1 MNRRA
6 LAISLAVLLALT
18 AGALADNDQ
27 DQLNR
32 AKAALHG
39 GRYADAK
46 VGFER
51 LAQQGNADAQFYL
64 GRMAA
69 GGMGVPQDTARAV
82 SWYRLAAQQSHT
94 EAQARLGS
102 HYLLGT
108 GIAQSYVEAVRW
120 SRLAAEKGHG
130 GAAYNLAKIY
140 RKGGEG
146 VPADQAEAEK
156 WGKLA
161 IAKGFP
167 DPLKASPGEPTHTP
181 EALAIFKEGQQYY
194 KAGDMARAA
203 QVFRRCA
210 DMGDAACQLQIGWHY
225 DTGKGVAR
233 NDAEAVRW
241 YRAAAEQEHRVA
253 QFNLG
258 NMHQLG
264 RGVPKNCR
272 TAVEWYA
279 RSSAHN
285 YAPGLYGLGRMY
297 QFGFGVKE
305 DRAKAHALYRQSAAL
320 GDHKAREALAT
331 FNNFVWP
338 DQRSR
343 DMYLARVEHYFGTIN
358 GCQAQADLTRTTV
371 TCLVPIIDWNP
382 KTWED
387 C

>member
-1 MNRRA
+1 MNRCA
-6 LAISLAVLLALT
+6 LAIGVVVLLALP

-46 VGFER
+46 AGFER

-82 SWYRLAAQQSHT
+82 SWYRLAAQQGHT

-146 VPADQAEAEK
+146 VPADQTEAEK

-161 IAKGFP
+161 MAKGFP
-167 DPLKASPGEPTHTP
+167 DPFKASPGEPAHTP

-343 DMYLARVEHYFGTIN
+343 DTYLARVEHYFGTIN
-358 GCQAQADLTRTTV
+358 GCQAQANLTRTTV

-382 KTWED
+382 KTWQD